1 MSGTS
6 VDGVDFV
13 LCQKGKSFFSYIDQ
27 FHRKF
32 PLKLKSQILKA
43 AHNTLDFWSVAQ
55 LHYDLGE
62 FFSKSLNL
70 AVKQKNWK
78 FDLVGL
84 HGQTVYHKPQ
94 KCTIQL
100 GEPSYIR
107 KDFGVPVVAQFRNMD
122 IALEGQGAPL
132 APFFHREL
140 MRGESKVW
148 AFQNLGGMGNVTY
161 IGKKSKGVKKKWG
174 AFDTGPAN
182 ILIDEYMM
190 TLFSKPFDKGG
201 KIAAQGIPN
210 EKMIQQL
217 FKRIRYFE
225 QKPPKSCGREVFS
238 KKSLGSLLKGLN
250 RLSKEDQIATLTEF
264 TARTLK
270 HQYETFL
277 NPIPELIILSGGG
290 AKNFRLVK
298 RIQFL
303 FPQSNVETSESYLNW
318 PVDAVEGGAFAW
330 MAYQRFNEI
339 KTKDLAFVTGSKA
352 KEGLLGSIY

>member
-13 LCQKGKSFFSYIDQ
+13 LCQKKKDSFLYIDQ
-27 FHRKF
+27 FHKSF
-32 PLKLKSQILKA
+32 PLKFKAQILKA
-43 AHNTLDFWSVAQ
+43 AHNKLDFWSVAQ
-55 LHYDLGE
+55 LHYDLGK
-62 FFSKSLNL
+62 FYSKILQAL
-70 AVKQKNWK
+70 VKKKGWM

-94 KCTIQL
+94 KCTFQI

-107 KDFGVPVVAQFRNMD
+107 KDFGIPVVAQFRNMN
-122 IALEGQGAPL
+122 IAWEGQGAPL

-140 MRGESKVW
+140 MKEKGGAW

-161 IGKKSKGVKKKWG
+161 LNQHSLK

-182 ILIDEYMM
+182 VLIDEYMRI
-190 TLFSKPFDKGG
+190 LFGKPFDKEG
-201 KIAAQGIPN
+201 KIASQGLPS
-210 EKMIQQL
+210 EKVLQEL
-217 FKRIRYFE
+217 FKKIKYFKL
-225 QKPPKSCGREVFS
+225 KPPKSCGREIFS
-238 KKSLGSLLKGLN
+238 REALKPCLKGLN

-270 HQYETFL
+270 YQYELFL
-277 NPIPELIILSGGG
+277 KSIPQLIILSGGG
-290 AKNFRLVK
+290 AKNSRLVK

-303 FPQSNVETSESYLNW
+303 FPQSKVETSQSYLNW

-330 MAYQRFNEI
+330 LANQRFNNFKI
-339 KTKDLAFVTGSKA
+339 RNLTSVTGSK
-352 KEGLLGSIY
+352 EESVLGSIY